1 MFPVLD
7 ASCDKPAMVKMIKVI
22 ISDGMVV
29 NSKYRMCEKIGLPVT
44 DAAKTVVS
52 ESGETLSPKYAPEM
66 IAPAIQPVSKPC
78 ASPIPIKAIPIVA
91 MVVQE
96 LPVITDTIQQIR
108 LVDTKKKLGWMIW
121 IP

>member
-22 ISDGMVV
+22 INDGMVV

-108 LVDTKKKLGWMIW
+108 QVDTKKKLGWMIW